1 MHISFIF
8 QTALIDIDCS
18 RSKRDRSQVLKKCH
32 FPGAEKVSLGAI
44 GNHDMLHSRYVLD
57 SDAQQSTL

>member
-8 QTALIDIDCS
+8 QTALMDIDRS

-32 FPGAEKVSLGAI
+32 LTSAI

>member
-8 QTALIDIDCS
+8 QTALMDIDCS

-32 FPGAEKVSLGAI
+32 SSAI

>member
-1 MHISFIF
+1 MYKSFIF
-8 QTALIDIDCS
+8 QTALMDIDRS

-32 FPGAEKVSLGAI
+32 LTSAI